1 MPRIRCIRRADLVEN
16 AVNLQAGG
24 IPTHGF
30 ADVGYGKA
38 RVSACENRA
47 TGFDTGTLR
56 FYISNWEPNYMRARR
71 NRLFADLLR
80 RTVMV
85 ILLFGLNAGTVLSM
99 EIVTYSAPAA
109 SAEDHILRGSDGN
122 IFFTQGPNKISRI
135 TPSGRINGKRLGTP
149 EDVAI
154 NGIAIGANGDL
165 WITDG
170 IAASIGILK
179 PYALAP
185 RVKATLS
192 EHRLRGNRRPQHIA
206 LGTDQNFWIAD
217 STRDRIMWVQD
228 TYFEEYRVPSMNAGI
243 GGMAVAPDGTLWFSE
258 RNVAK
263 IGRAIPGGIVTE
275 LSLPAVWSQPTAIT
289 VGPDGNVWYTD
300 PGANVIG
307 RIDIETLVVTEFPI
321 PSAPGGM
328 PNHITSG
335 SDGNLWYTATRANK
349 VSRVTLQGVI
359 TEFDLAGVDGPGALT
374 QGYDGNLWVVAKDQV
389 AVLKHAAFTLPAL
402 LPTVF
407 SFEAAVHVG
416 YETDRAVSVIIRRAG
431 NTTNTATVRY
441 GAKDIT
447 AISGTHYLAISGTL
461 TFGPDEISKVLS
473 IPILDDETN
482 DADKAFKLR
491 LSYPSDNAILGPTD
505 ESIITITDIHAPVD
519 EAIPATLYHT
529 LS

>member
-1 MPRIRCIRRADLVEN
+1 
-16 AVNLQAGG
+16 
-24 IPTHGF
+24 
-30 ADVGYGKA
+30 
-38 RVSACENRA
+38 
-47 TGFDTGTLR
+47 
-56 FYISNWEPNYMRARR
+56 MRARR
-71 NRLFADLLR
+71 NRLFSALLR
-80 RTVMV
+80 PAVLVTLLLGLASRT
-85 ILLFGLNAGTVLSM
+85 ALSM
-99 EIVTYSAPAA
+99 EIVTYSAPATR
-109 SAEDHILRGSDGN
+109 AEDHILRGSDGN

-135 TPSGRINGKRLGTP
+135 TPSGEINGKRLGTP

-154 NGIAIGANGDL
+154 TGIATGANGDL

-185 RVKATLS
+185 RAKATLS
-192 EHRLRGNRRPQHIA
+192 EHRLRGKRRPQHIA

-217 STRDRIMWVQD
+217 STRDHLMWVQD
-228 TYFEEYRVPSMNAGI
+228 TFFDEYRVPSMNAGI
-243 GGMAVAPDGTLWFSE
+243 SGMVVAPDGTLWFSE

-263 IGRAIPGGIVTE
+263 LGRAIPGGIVTE
-275 LSLPAVWSQPTAIT
+275 LSLPAVLSQPTAIT

-307 RIDIETLVVTEFPI
+307 RVDLETLKITQFPI
-321 PSAPGGM
+321 PSAPGGL

-349 VSRVTLQGVI
+349 AGRVTMLGVI
-359 TEFDLAGVDGPGALT
+359 TEFDLPGVEGPGALT

-389 AVLKHAAFTLPAL
+389 AVLTDPAFTLPAP

-407 SFEAAVHVG
+407 SFEAALYTG
-416 YETDRAVSVIIRRAG
+416 YEKDRAVSVIILRAG

-447 AISGTHYLAISGTL
+447 AISGTHYLGVSGTL

-473 IPILDDETN
+473 IPILDDENN
-482 DADKAFKLR
+482 DADNAFKLR

-519 EAIPATLYHT
+519 DVIPAAEYSTLG
-529 LS
+529 